1 MQQNSCRTLRFQPT
15 CGAANPFPVSWGND
29 LARIYEAR
37 PRHVLRRCGRGRFL
51 RVRHGP
57 ISYGRTNIAIL

>member
-37 PRHVLRRCGRGRFL
+37 PRHVLRRCGRGRF
-51 RVRHGP
+51 
-57 ISYGRTNIAIL
+57 